1 MYRVWKR
8 ECKKFLK
15 SSQKMAKQLECH
27 LKSIKDKEK
36 LQKEHLKYL
45 DFTRFVDNG
54 IMESQFRLET
64 FWDKKV

>member
-1 MYRVWKR
+1 
-8 ECKKFLK
+8 
-15 SSQKMAKQLECH
+15 MAKQLECH